1 MAGRYEPIPD
11 EDPDDI
17 GRDNDGRDN
26 DDDDDEINNL
36 PREERVNNQMRRRT
50 TTMNRPPER
59 GGTAETSFIEGEDL
73 QIMQDDLDSLLIY
86 NTNENLIQ
94 RFPNYG
100 KDSNFLTLKVKNL
113 LLKVKVLIQKKVGTL
128 SSKRIVR
135 HKTQSSS
142 TSTFIKSIKSCKT
155 SHQLL

>member
-1 MAGRYEPIPD
+1 M
-11 EDPDDI
+11 
-17 GRDNDGRDN
+17 NT
-26 DDDDDEINNL
+26 
-36 PREERVNNQMRRRT
+36 RT
-50 TTMNRPPER
+50 TTMNKPPKR
-59 GGTAETSFIEGEDL
+59 SGGTAETSFIEGEDL

-135 HKTQSSS
+135 H
-142 TSTFIKSIKSCKT
+142 
-155 SHQLL
+155 